1 MGNSAILMKRLG
13 HEVCGSDRGIYEP
26 MKSALSAAGV
36 ECLQGWNPDNIKNF
50 APDCIVVGNAISRMN
65 PELEFALADGSY
77 ELTSLPQAI
86 SSHLIGRRKSLV
98 VSGTHGK
105 TTTTSLAA
113 FILRANGV
121 DTGWLI
127 GGVPQDFPEGGANL
141 GSTSAPFVIEGD
153 EYDSAYF
160 DKRSKF
166 IHYKPYVLIINN
178 IEFDHADIFRDIYDV
193 KRTFSHVRRIVSPL
207 GLIIENA
214 DDANIASL
222 EPTPW
227 TRRVKVGFSENAD
240 LKIKDFV
247 QHADGSSFTLECGGI
262 CKRIEWA
269 QSGQYNARNAAM
281 AAAGAAAVMGL
292 DNLLGAN
299 LDCLK
304 DFQGVKRR
312 QQIIARGNGIVAIED
327 FGHHPTA
334 ISLTLDA
341 LRQRFKGYKIFAAFE
356 PRSNTARTNV
366 FEGEFASALR
376 KADKAYVGKLSNAD
390 KIPADRRM
398 DTAALAALSG
408 IHCRA
413 FEDNLELLKTLKA
426 DAAADDCNKV
436 VVFFSNGSFDSIHK
450 LFAADIPSR

>member
-13 HEVCGSDRGIYEP
+13 HEVCGSDTGIYEP
-26 MKSALSAAGV
+26 MKSALASAGV
-36 ECLQGWNPDNIKNF
+36 ECLQGWNPDNIKGF
-50 APDCIVVGNAISRMN
+50 SPELIVVGNAISRMN
-65 PELEFALADGSY
+65 PELEFALADGSC
-77 ELTSLPQAI
+77 EMTSLPQAI
-86 SSHLIGRRKSLV
+86 SSRLIGRRKSLV

-121 DTGWLI
+121 DAGWLI

-141 GSTSAPFVIEGD
+141 GALSAPFVIEGD

-166 IHYKPYVLIINN
+166 IHYKPRVLIINN
-178 IEFDHADIFRDIYDV
+178 IEFDHADIFRDLEDV
-193 KRTFSHVRRIVSPL
+193 KRTFTHVRRIVSPL

-227 TRRVKVGFSENAD
+227 TRRVRVGFAPDAD
-240 LKIKDFV
+240 LRIKDFE
-247 QHADGSSFTLECGGI
+247 QLPDGSSFTLECGGLS
-262 CKRIEWA
+262 KRVEWA
-269 QSGQYNARNAAM
+269 QTGRYNARNAAM

-292 DNLLGAN
+292 DNLLGAD
-299 LDCLK
+299 LSCLK
-304 DFQGVKRR
+304 DFKGVKRR
-312 QQIIARGNGIVAIED
+312 QQVIAKKEGLVVIED

-341 LRQRFKGYKIFAAFE
+341 LRERFKGSRIFAAFE

-366 FEGEFASALR
+366 FEGEFASALK
-376 KADKAYVGKLSNAD
+376 KADRAYVGKLSNAG
-390 KIPADRRM
+390 KIPPSRRM
-398 DTAALAALSG
+398 DTSALAALSG
-408 IHCRA
+408 VHCRA
-413 FEDNLELLKTLKA
+413 FDDNMELLNALKA
-426 DAAADDCNKV
+426 DVAVDESAKV
-436 VVFFSNGSFDSIHK
+436 VVFFSNGNFDSIHRI
-450 LFAADIPSR
+450 FAREISS

>member
-1 MGNSAILMKRLG
+1 MKKITVLLM
-13 HEVCGSDRGIYEP
+13 
-26 MKSALSAAGV
+26 
-36 ECLQGWNPDNIKNF
+36 
-50 APDCIVVGNAISRMN
+50 
-65 PELEFALADGSY
+65 
-77 ELTSLPQAI
+77 
-86 SSHLIGRRKSLV
+86 LIAV
-98 VSGTHGK
+98 
-105 TTTTSLAA
+105 LAA
-113 FILRANGV
+113 PLMAAEDGPIGIITAMSNELSLLLENADVTETR
-121 DTGWLI
+121 TI
-127 GGVPQDFPEGGANL
+127 GGVD
-141 GSTSAPFVIEGD
+141 
-153 EYDSAYF
+153 Y
-160 DKRSKF
+160 
-166 IHYKPYVLIINN
+166 N
-178 IEFDHADIFRDIYDV
+178 I
-193 KRTFSHVRRIVSPL
+193 
-207 GLIIENA
+207 G
-214 DDANIASL
+214 
-222 EPTPW
+222 
-227 TRRVKVGFSENAD
+227 
-240 LKIKDFV
+240 
-247 QHADGSSFTLECGGI
+247 TLEGQDVVLVKAGI
-262 CKRIEWA
+262 GKI
-269 QSGQYNARNAAM
+269 M

-408 IHCRA
+408 MHCRA